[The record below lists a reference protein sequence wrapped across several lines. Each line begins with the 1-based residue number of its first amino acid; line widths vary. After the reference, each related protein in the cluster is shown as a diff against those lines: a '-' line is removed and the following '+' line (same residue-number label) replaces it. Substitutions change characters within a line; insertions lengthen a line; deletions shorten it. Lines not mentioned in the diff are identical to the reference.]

1 MPRKR
6 MHGRIKARPAAAR
19 TARLNPSSIAEAERS
34 KHPSRMTAARVACTA
49 QPSIGLA
56 NLQPPWENWF
66 VFIRSGWQAR
76 TILILAATPPLALAV
91 FVQGL
96 ALSLGLIVAIGAQNA
111 FVLRQGL
118 RREHVGSVVLF
129 CAVADAVLIAAGV
142 LGMAQ
147 ALGQS
152 PGLAR
157 ALALAGAIFLA
168 AYGWQ
173 ALRRARHAHRLQ
185 AAEGGE
191 GLRRG
196 AALAQAAAFTLLNPH
211 VYLDTVLLVGSIG
224 AQQPAALRG
233 WFIAG
238 ASGASLFW
246 FALLGFGA
254 RWLAP
259 WFGQPRAWQ
268 VLDGLIGMTMFVLS
282 GLLVRHVLLGL

>member
-1 MPRKR
+1 MTP
-6 MHGRIKARPAAAR
+6 
-19 TARLNPSSIAEAERS
+19 TDIAS
-34 KHPSRMTAARVACTA
+34 
-49 QPSIGLA
+49 LA
-56 NLQPPWENWF
+56 FP
-66 VFIRSGWQAR
+66 
-76 TILILAATPPLALAV
+76 V
-91 FVQGL
+91 FVQGM

-129 CAVADAVLIAAGV
+129 CAAADAVLIAAGV

-152 PGLAR
+152 PGLAC
-157 ALALAGAIFLA
+157 ALALAGAVFLGF
-168 AYGWQ
+168 YGWQ
-173 ALRRARHAHRLQ
+173 ALRRARHAHQLK
-185 AAEGGE
+185 ATEGGE

-196 AALAQAAAFTLLNPH
+196 AAVAQAAAFTLLNPH

-259 WFGQPRAWQ
+259 WFGRPMAWQ
-268 VLDGLIGMTMFVLS
+268 LLDGLIGGTMFVLS
-282 GLLVRHVLLGL
+282 ALLVRHALVGL

>member
-1 MPRKR
+1 MPLTTSTS
-6 MHGRIKARPAAAR
+6 P
-19 TARLNPSSIAEAERS
+19 
-34 KHPSRMTAARVACTA
+34 
-49 QPSIGLA
+49 
-56 NLQPPWENWF
+56 
-66 VFIRSGWQAR
+66 
-76 TILILAATPPLALAV
+76 ALAV

-96 ALSLGLIVAIGAQNA
+96 VLSFGLIVAIGAQNA

-129 CAVADAVLIAAGV
+129 CGVADAVLIAAGV

-157 ALALAGAIFLA
+157 ALALAGAAFLA
-168 AYGWQ
+168 LYGWQ
-173 ALRRARHAHRLQ
+173 ALRRARQVHQLRVT
-185 AAEGGE
+185 EGGA
-191 GLRRG
+191 GLRRS
-196 AALAQAAAFTLLNPH
+196 AAVAQAAAFTLLNPH

-224 AQQPAALRG
+224 AQQPQTLRG

-238 ASGASLFW
+238 ASSASLCW

-259 WFGQPRAWQ
+259 WFARPRSWQ
-268 VLDGLIGMTMFVLS
+268 VLDGLIGITMFVLS
-282 GLLVRHVLLGL
+282 ALLVRHALAGI

>member
-1 MPRKR
+1 M
-6 MHGRIKARPAAAR
+6 AL
-19 TARLNPSSIAEAERS
+19 T
-34 KHPSRMTAARVACTA
+34 
-49 QPSIGLA
+49 
-56 NLQPPWENWF
+56 
-66 VFIRSGWQAR
+66 VF
-76 TILILAATPPLALAV
+76 
-91 FVQGL
+91 FQGL
-96 ALSLGLIVAIGAQNA
+96 ALSFGLIVAIGAQNA

-129 CAVADAVLIAAGV
+129 CAVVDAVLIAAGV

-147 ALGQS
+147 VLGRS

-157 ALALAGAIFLA
+157 ALAFAGAIFLGL
-168 AYGWQ
+168 YGWQ
-173 ALRRARHAHRLQ
+173 ALRRARQARRLD
-185 AAEGGE
+185 AAEGGA

-238 ASGASLFW
+238 AGSASLGW

-259 WFGQPRAWQ
+259 WFGRPRAWQ
-268 VLDGLIGMTMFVLS
+268 VLDALIGVTMWVLAALLLRHAVI
-282 GLLVRHVLLGL
+282 GL